1 MGKVLC
7 KACDFYV
14 HILMAKLGSKENW
27 PQMGKVQFFRTWV
40 GKSFPYYIIGGESVS
55 FLKKGM
61 QKLVQD
67 RFTIKFW
74 FIRPQTGLSHGTHNS
89 IIVYFS

>member
-14 HILMAKLGSKENW
+14 HILMAKLDSKENW
-27 PQMGKVQFFRTWV
+27 PQMGKVQFFRP
-40 GKSFPYYIIGGESVS
+40 FPYYILGGQIVS

-67 RFTIKFW
+67 RFNIKFW

-89 IIVYFS
+89 VIIYFS